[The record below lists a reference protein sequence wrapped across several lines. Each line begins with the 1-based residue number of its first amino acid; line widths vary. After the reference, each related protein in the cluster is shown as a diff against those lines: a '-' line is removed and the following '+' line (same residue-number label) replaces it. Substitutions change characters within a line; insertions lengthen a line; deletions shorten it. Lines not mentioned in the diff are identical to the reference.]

1 MCYTVPVPETNE
13 REDEKMNGIPMNTN
27 QKKAS
32 PKTLKGLIVLGVIIV
47 AVLILFTMCTVQVPT
62 GNTAII
68 TTFGKVEDYT
78 LEAGFHFKSPFQE
91 IILMDN
97 REQKTPFSTQAFSSD
112 IQQVDIIGS
121 INYAINKA
129 TAMTL
134 FKEVG
139 TDYFSKL
146 VNPRMLENTK
156 AVFSKYTAENL
167 VSAREQLSI
176 QIRDNLSKEME
187 RYGISI
193 ISVSIENIDF
203 TDAFTDA
210 VEAKQVAAQRKLQAE
225 IEQEQ
230 KTMETQ
236 QQAERQKIDA
246 EAKANVVKIDADA
259 AAYSTRIKAE
269 AEAEA
274 NRKIAESLTQELIN
288 FTQVNQWNGQL
299 PTYVSGGAAEA
310 LPVLSLNETQTQDIQ
325 K

>member
-1 MCYTVPVPETNE
+1 MSQFTTPV
-13 REDEKMNGIPMNTN
+13 NT
-27 QKKAS
+27 QKKVD
-32 PKTLKGLIVLGVIIV
+32 PKSVR
-47 AVLILFTMCTVQVPT
+47 VLILAGIILLAVLVIFFRCTVQIDT
-62 GNTAII
+62 GYTAIV

-78 LEAGFHFKSPFQE
+78 LEAGFHFKNPFQE
-91 IILMDN
+91 VILMDN
-97 REQKTPFSTQAFSSD
+97 REQKTAFSTQAFSSD
-112 IQQVDIIGS
+112 IQQVDVIGS
-121 INYAINKA
+121 INYAINKS

-146 VNPRMLENTK
+146 VYPRMLENTK

-176 QIRDNLSKEME
+176 QIRDHLCSEME

-236 QQAERQKIDA
+236 QQAERQKIEA
-246 EAKANVVKIDADA
+246 EAKAQVVKIDADA
-259 AAYSTRIKAE
+259 AAYSTRVKAE

-274 NRKIAESLTQELIN
+274 NRLIAESLTRNLIE
-288 FTQVNQWNGQL
+288 FTQVHQWNGQL
-299 PTYVSGGAAEA
+299 PTYVSGSAAEA
-310 LPVLSLNETQTQDIQ
+310 LPVMMLNQQDDASAQ
-325 K
+325 PQAAEE

>member
-1 MCYTVPVPETNE
+1 MSN
-13 REDEKMNGIPMNTN
+13 
-27 QKKAS
+27 KAI
-32 PKTLKGLIVLGVIIV
+32 KRLIIAGLVVVIAIVLLNV
-47 AVLILFTMCTVQVPT
+47 CTVQVPT

-78 LEAGFHFKSPFQE
+78 LEAGFHLKSPFQK

-112 IQQVDIIGS
+112 IQQVDIVGS
-121 INYAINKA
+121 INYANNKS

-134 FKEVG
+134 FREVG

-146 VNPRMLENTK
+146 VYPRMLENTK

-167 VSAREQLSI
+167 VSAREQLSV
-176 QIRDNLSKEME
+176 QIRDTLSREME
-187 RYGISI
+187 RYGITI

-236 QQAERQKIDA
+236 QQASRQKIEAD
-246 EAKANVVKIDADA
+246 AKAQVVKINADA
-259 AAYSTRIKAE
+259 EAYSTRVKAE

-274 NRKIAESLTQELIN
+274 NQKIAESLTENLIN
-288 FTQVNQWNGQL
+288 FTQVKLWNGQL
-299 PTYVSGGAAEA
+299 PSYVSGGAAQM
-310 LPVLSLNETQTQDIQ
+310 LPVLSLTQTEPAPTAQADQ
-325 K
+325 

>member
-1 MCYTVPVPETNE
+1 MSQFTTPLNANP
-13 REDEKMNGIPMNTN
+13 
-27 QKKAS
+27 QKAPRKAG
-32 PKTLKGLIVLGVIIV
+32 KKGTLGLIVAVVII
-47 AVLILFTMCTVQVPT
+47 LIALIVFFRCTVQIDT
-62 GNTAII
+62 GYTAIV

-78 LEAGFHFKSPFQE
+78 MEAGFHLKSPFQE
-91 IILMDN
+91 VILMDN

-112 IQQVDIIGS
+112 IQQVDIVGS
-121 INYAINKA
+121 INYAINKS

-139 TDYFSKL
+139 TDYFNKL

-176 QIRDNLSKEME
+176 QIRDNLSREME

-193 ISVSIENIDF
+193 ISVSIENID
-203 TDAFTDA
+203 FTDA

-230 KTMETQ
+230 KTMETE
-236 QQAERQKIDA
+236 QQAERQKIEAD
-246 EAKANVVKIDADA
+246 AKAAVVKINADA
-259 AAYSTRIKAE
+259 EAYSTRVKAE

-274 NRKIAESLTQELIN
+274 NKKIAESLTDNLIQ
-288 FTQVNQWNGQL
+288 FTQINTWNGQL

-310 LPVLSLNETQTQDIQ
+310 LPVLSLNAVQQPEAGTTAE
-325 K
+325 

>member
-1 MCYTVPVPETNE
+1 MSQFTTPL
-13 REDEKMNGIPMNTN
+13 NTTP
-27 QKKAS
+27 QKAPRKAG
-32 PKTLKGLIVLGVIIV
+32 KKGTLGLIVAVVII
-47 AVLILFTMCTVQVPT
+47 LIALIVFFRCTVQIDT
-62 GNTAII
+62 GYTAIV

-78 LEAGFHFKSPFQE
+78 LEAGFHLKSPFQE

-112 IQQVDIIGS
+112 IQQVDIVGS

-134 FKEVG
+134 FREVG
-139 TDYFSKL
+139 TDYFNKL

-176 QIRDNLSKEME
+176 QIRDNLSREME

-236 QQAERQKIDA
+236 QQAERQRITA
-246 EAKANVVKIDADA
+246 EAQAAVKKIEADA
-259 AAYSTRIKAE
+259 AAYATRVQAE

-274 NRKIAESLTQELIN
+274 NQKIAASLTDTLIRW
-288 FTQVNQWNGQL
+288 QQAGRWDGKL
-299 PTYVSGGAAEA
+299 PTFMSGEGASTLPILDLTSTQEA
-310 LPVLSLNETQTQDIQ
+310 T

>member
-1 MCYTVPVPETNE
+1 MSQFTTPLHTQPAN
-13 REDEKMNGIPMNTN
+13 R
-27 QKKAS
+27 KAN
-32 PKTLKGLIVLGVIIV
+32 PKGYLGIIV
-47 AVLILFTMCTVQVPT
+47 AVAVLVLAIILFNLCTVQIDT
-62 GNTAII
+62 GYTAIV

-78 LEAGFHFKSPFQE
+78 LEAGFHLKSPFQR

-112 IQQVDIIGS
+112 IQQVDIVGS
-121 INYAINKA
+121 INYAINKS

-146 VNPRMLENTK
+146 VYPRMLENTK

-167 VSAREQLSI
+167 VSAREQLSV
-176 QIRDNLSKEME
+176 QIRENMSDEMV
-187 RYGISI
+187 RYGISV
-193 ISVSIENIDF
+193 ISISIENIDF

-236 QQAERQKIDA
+236 QAASRQKIEA
-246 EAKANVVKIDADA
+246 EAKASVIKINADADA
-259 AAYSTRIKAE
+259 YSTKVKAE

-274 NRKIAESLTQELIN
+274 NEKIAKSLTQRLIE
-288 FTQVNQWNGQL
+288 FTQVNRWNGQM
-299 PTYVSGGAAEA
+299 PVYVSGDGAGV
-310 LPVLSLNETQTQDIQ
+310 LPVMTLNQGEAQNQTENQGAPIPADTE
-325 K
+325 